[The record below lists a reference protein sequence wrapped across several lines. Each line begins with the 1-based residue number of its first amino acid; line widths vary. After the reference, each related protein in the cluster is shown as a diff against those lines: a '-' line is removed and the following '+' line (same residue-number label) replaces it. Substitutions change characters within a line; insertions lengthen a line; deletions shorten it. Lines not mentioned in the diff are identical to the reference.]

1 MLKVILIAAFLL
13 VAVEALCPEGCTCN
27 PQTHIKCTKVLLDSV
42 LDNMNEN
49 AQHIIIT
56 FSNVSSLNTTTLKK
70 FNKLTNI
77 TMNYNSIESVGP
89 SAFSFTNNLTYLDLS
104 TNNIESVHQGALT
117 RLNSLRTLILKS
129 NKLSFIHSQLF
140 LRNTMLIFLDLS
152 HNCIQSIHTKI
163 FDKNLHLFW
172 VNLEGNPLILPSDWD
187 SLFKVSLNTLEVS
200 LNDTKW
206 IMVSLSN
213 IPSLKTL
220 KDDTLEDVRV
230 KRAASDFE
238 VWMNMANISSYEKDS
253 FLSTSEKITLSNNLL
268 NKMSRMWNTKNT
280 SLFYDRDRK
289 VVMGNEVKGVPLF
302 AYCVRSSV
310 WIWLSDHV
318 AKYIQST
325 TIWES
330 CQNLRLNSVSNSA
343 PPTTLQ
349 SRIWGLTLSASDM
362 PEVTT
367 ETSTTSDVAGDE
379 YSQLCITQQSSLEED
394 ERNIANII
402 FHISIGVCVI
412 IIVTITVI
420 IIKKAKKSREELGSS
435 SADHY
440 FFFFNARP
448 RSPTREISKRE
459 RIIGN
464 KYY

>member
-27 PQTHIKCTKVLLDSV
+27 PQTHIKCTKVLLDNV
-42 LDNMNEN
+42 LENMNEN
-49 AQHIIIT
+49 AQHIFIT
-56 FSNVSSLNTTTLKK
+56 LSNVSSLNKTPLKK
-70 FNKLTNI
+70 FNRLTNI
-77 TMNYNSIESVGP
+77 TANYNSIKSVGP
-89 SAFSFTNNLTYLDLS
+89 SAFNFTNNLTYLDLS
-104 TNNIESVHQGALT
+104 SNNIESLHRGALT
-117 RLNSLRTLILKS
+117 WLNSLRTLILKS
-129 NKLSFIHSQLF
+129 NNISSIHPQLF
-140 LRNTMLIFLDLS
+140 LHNTMLIFLDLS
-152 HNCIQSIHTKI
+152 HNCIQSIHTKT
-163 FDKNLHLFW
+163 FDRNVHLFW
-172 VNLEGNPLILPSDWD
+172 VNLEGNPLLLPTDWD
-187 SLFKVSLNTLEVS
+187 LLFEVSLNTLEVS

-230 KRAASDFE
+230 KRAASNVE
-238 VWMNMANISSYEKDS
+238 VRMNMSNISSYEKDS
-253 FLSTSEKITLSNNLL
+253 FLSTSERIILNNNLL
-268 NKMSRMWNTKNT
+268 NKMSRMWNTENT

-289 VVMGNEVKGVPLF
+289 VVMGKEVKGVPLF
-302 AYCVRSSV
+302 AYCVRWSV
-310 WIWLSDHV
+310 WIWFSDHM

-325 TIWES
+325 TTWKS

-349 SRIWGLTLSASDM
+349 SKIWGLTLSASDM

-367 ETSTTSDVAGDE
+367 ETSTTSEEDE

-394 ERNIANII
+394 EKNIANII
-402 FHISIGVCVI
+402 LYISIPVCVI
-412 IIVTITVI
+412 ITVMITVI

-448 RSPTREISKRE
+448 RSPTREISKR
-459 RIIGN
+459 
-464 KYY
+464 